1 MTRATGTARAR
12 IGVVHQG
19 HEEKLEAY
27 VRRCAAA
34 GAETEVLL
42 WDGDPEADAR
52 RFDALVLCGGDDVDP
67 ARFGE
72 ERHPTVELAN
82 SRRDEY
88 EIRIVREAVAR
99 GVPLLGVC
107 RGGQVMNVALG
118 GTLVQHVPDLPGALP
133 HKGGTRHEVDLVEGT
148 LLRAL
153 AARPSASVNSYH
165 HQAAGRVAPPLRVSA
180 RSRDGVVEALEG
192 DPARPF
198 LVGVQWH
205 PEREGN
211 DEPLA
216 QGLFDALVQAA
227 GKRGK

>member
-1 MTRATGTARAR
+1 MTRPR

-27 VRRCAAA
+27 VRRCETA
-34 GAETEVLL
+34 GAGTEVLF
-42 WDGDPEADAR
+42 WDGDPEADAA
-52 RFDALVLCGGDDVDP
+52 RFDGLVLCGGDDVD
-67 ARFGE
+67 ARRFGE
-72 ERHPTVELAN
+72 ENHPTVELADP
-82 SRRDEY
+82 RRDEY
-88 EIRIVREAVAR
+88 ELRIVRAAAGR

-118 GTLVQHVPDLPGALP
+118 GTLIQHVPELPGALP
-133 HKGGTRHEVDLVEGT
+133 HRGGARHEVDLVEGT
-148 LLRAL
+148 LLRTL
-153 AARPSASVNSYH
+153 VGRPRASVNSFH

-180 RSRDGVVEALEG
+180 RSADGVVEALEG
-192 DPARPF
+192 TPGRPF

-216 QGLFDALVQAA
+216 QGLFDAFVRAV
-227 GKRGK
+227 GNRGK

>member
-1 MTRATGTARAR
+1 MTKPR

-19 HEEKLEAY
+19 HEEKLGAY
-27 VRRCAAA
+27 VRRCTAA
-34 GAETEVLL
+34 GAETEILP
-42 WDGDPEADAR
+42 WDGNPEADAR

-67 ARFGE
+67 ERFGE
-72 ERHPTVELAN
+72 ERHPTVELADP
-82 SRRDEY
+82 RRDEY
-88 EIRIVREAVAR
+88 EIRIVREAAGR

-118 GTLVQHVPDLPGALP
+118 GTLVQHVPDLPGALL
-133 HKGGTRHEVDLVEGT
+133 HRGGTRHEVEFVEGT

-153 AARPSASVNSYH
+153 AGRERASVNSYH
-165 HQAAGRVAPPLRVSA
+165 HQAAGRVAPALRVSA
-180 RSRDGVVEALEG
+180 RSSDGVVEALEAG
-192 DPARPF
+192 DSRPF

-216 QGLFDALVQAA
+216 QGLFDALVRAA
-227 GKRGK
+227 EKRGR